1 MGRSLRTWSAALVAL
16 SLLACGGDDDEPV
29 ADTTTTSDAETEAA
43 DSTTTEA
50 EDTTIT
56 AGPVT
61 TSAPATTAAP
71 DADGDLCG
79 ALQTVADLTA
89 EVDAIG
95 SADDWGALQDAY
107 ADLGPGIVDAYRDA
121 AAAADEETVAN
132 DLTLL
137 GDLIEQTVDLVAE
150 SDSLNE
156 FGPKVSALPGADEG
170 ESAADRLDGYAT
182 AECGF
187 ALSD

>member
-1 MGRSLRTWSAALVAL
+1 MGRHLRTWSAAALVAIWL
-16 SLLACGGDDDEPV
+16 IACGGDDEPDS
-29 ADTTTTSDAETEAA
+29 ATTTTTAET
-43 DSTTTEA
+43 
-50 EDTTIT
+50 
-56 AGPVT
+56 
-61 TSAPATTAAP
+61 SAVDATTAEDPQGTTAP
-71 DADGDLCG
+71 ETTDADGTGDLCG

-107 ADLGPGIVDAYRDA
+107 ADLGPEIVNAYRDA
-121 AAAADEETVAN
+121 ASAAGDETVAD

-187 ALSD
+187 PLSG